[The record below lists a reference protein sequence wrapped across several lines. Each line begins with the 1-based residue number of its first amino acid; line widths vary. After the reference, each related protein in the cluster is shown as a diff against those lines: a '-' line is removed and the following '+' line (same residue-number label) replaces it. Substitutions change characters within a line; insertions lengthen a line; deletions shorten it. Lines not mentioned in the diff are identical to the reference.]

1 MLANGSAWRGGL
13 NHPVYP
19 VAGPLAVVSPS
30 PHKQRHTEMHMG
42 FAASSSRL
50 QPSHKL
56 SLGAL
61 VILVA
66 RLGSQCP
73 RDQLAELCHV
83 AAQHPAPSLPPPH
96 WLLQLVL
103 TCSHNAI
110 HTHTPHTFS
119 LFHLGLRCSPSPGP
133 GSLTGPCL
141 TLLVTGHGQ
150 PLLRKA

>member
-1 MLANGSAWRGGL
+1 MLANGSVWRGGL

-30 PHKQRHTEMHMG
+30 PHKQRRTDMHMG
-42 FAASSSRL
+42 FAGSSSRL
-50 QPSHKL
+50 QPSLKL
-56 SLGAL
+56 TLGAL
-61 VILVA
+61 VTLVA

-83 AAQHPAPSLPPPH
+83 AAQHPPPSLPPPH

-110 HTHTPHTFS
+110 HTLHTPSVSSTLAS
-119 LFHLGLRCSPSPGP
+119 DVALPWLHLAPWQ
-133 GSLTGPCL
+133 
-141 TLLVTGHGQ
+141 GHAW
-150 PLLRKA
+150 LC